1 VIGREGGPNARGKR
15 FDLTGRVAL
24 VTGASRGL
32 GRAIALGLA
41 EAGARVA
48 CVSRSAPDLERLMED
63 IRAGGSDGVALPTD
77 VTDVHQARAA
87 VDRTVERLGRL
98 DVLVNNAGVG
108 TPTLAVDLEESEW
121 DLVIDTNLKSTFFFS
136 QAATRAMLRCGAA
149 RGAPSG
155 EVLGK
160 VVNVSSMM
168 GTIGGN
174 RRSAYCASKGGVDAL
189 TRALAV
195 EWARHSILVNAV
207 APGYFETD
215 MTAALQASDK
225 FRNYVV
231 DRTPLRRWGTPEDL
245 VGAVIFLAS
254 PASDY
259 VTGTVLYVD
268 GGWVASA

>member
-1 VIGREGGPNARGKR
+1 MKTNR
-15 FDLTGRVAL
+15 FELTGRVAL

-48 CVSRSAPDLERLMED
+48 CVARSAPDLERLVEE
-63 IRAGGSDGVALPTD
+63 IRAAGSDAVALPTD
-77 VTDVHQARAA
+77 VTDVRQGRTA
-87 VDRTVERLGRL
+87 VDRTVERFGRL

-108 TPTLAVDLEESEW
+108 TPALAVDLEESEW
-121 DLVIDTNLKSTFFFS
+121 DLVMDTNLRSAFFFA
-136 QAATRAMLRCGAA
+136 QAAARAMLRAGAS
-149 RGAPSG
+149 RGAGRG

-160 VVNVSSMM
+160 VINVSSMM
-168 GTIGGN
+168 GVLGGN
-174 RRSAYCASKGGVDAL
+174 RRSVYCASKGGLDGL

-195 EWARHSILVNAV
+195 EWARHPILVNAV

-215 MTAALQASDK
+215 MTAELQASEK
-225 FRNYVV
+225 FRAYVL
-231 DRTPLRRWGTPEDL
+231 DRTPLRRWGEPEDL
-245 VGAVIFLAS
+245 VGAVIYLAA

>member
-1 VIGREGGPNARGKR
+1 MKGNR
-15 FDLTGRVAL
+15 FDLTGRVAI

-48 CVSRSAPDLERLMED
+48 CVSRNQADLERIVAE
-63 IRAGGSDGVALPTD
+63 IRAAGSDGIALAAD

-87 VDRTVERLGRL
+87 VDRAVERLGRL

-108 TPTLAVDLEESEW
+108 TPALALDLEESEW
-121 DLVIDTNLKSTFFFS
+121 DLVMDTNLKSAFFFS
-136 QAATRAMLRCGAA
+136 QAAAREMLRAA
-149 RGAPSG
+149 SGRGDAEGP
-155 EVLGK
+155 VIGK
-160 VVNVSSMM
+160 VINVSSMM
-168 GTIGGN
+168 GVLGGN
-174 RRSAYCASKGGVDAL
+174 RRSVYCASKGGLDAL

-195 EWARHSILVNAV
+195 EWARHPILVNAV

-215 MTAALQASDK
+215 MTAALQASEK
-225 FRNYVV
+225 FRSYVL
-231 DRTPLRRWGTPEDL
+231 DRTPLRRWGQPEDL
-245 VGAVIFLAS
+245 VGAVIYLAS